1 MEVHFMNEQLT
12 DDQREVC
19 AVSVMRAM
27 LSDYCDEKGIAF
39 EQAFV
44 AFSTSIAYQMLF
56 DYSTGLWKEGPDYL
70 RNVFEDTLESNASK
84 HSADFISEE
93 EMNRRLG
100 ITETDLVGFEDVEIE

>member
-1 MEVHFMNEQLT
+1 MNEQLP

-70 RNVFEDTLESNASK
+70 RNVFEETLESNASK

-100 ITETDLVGFEDVEIE
+100 ITETALEGFKDVEIE